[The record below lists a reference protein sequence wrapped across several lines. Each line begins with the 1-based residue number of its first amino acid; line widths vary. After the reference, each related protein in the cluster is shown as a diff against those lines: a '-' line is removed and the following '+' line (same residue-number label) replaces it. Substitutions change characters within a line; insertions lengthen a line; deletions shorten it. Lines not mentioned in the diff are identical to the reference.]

1 MLDSQLNH
9 YWKRIVDTM
18 SDGLMIIG
26 TDGTIISVNR
36 AFERLTGYRAD
47 EVVGRSCTVLQCDGC
62 EKILNRSEVAW
73 CALFDKS
80 QEVRCHC
87 RLRTKS
93 GRFVAV
99 AKNATLLVD
108 DNGQP
113 LGAVETLTDMSEV
126 DRLGEEVGRLAR
138 QLDESGDFHGIV
150 GRSAAMQ
157 RVFDVIERVAG
168 SDAPVIISGESGTG
182 KELVAHA
189 IHRIGPRRERPFVQL
204 NCAALNDALL
214 ESELFGHIRGAFTG
228 AYRHRTGRFE
238 AADGG
243 DIFLDEIG
251 DVPLPVQVKL
261 LRVLET
267 GQFDRVGDHRPVR
280 VDVRIISATNKNLP
294 EMVTRKQF
302 REDLFF
308 RINVIP
314 IHLPP
319 LRERKEDIPI
329 LVNRFI
335 QNLRKDT
342 GKPITALAPDVLR
355 LFMDYGWPGNVREL
369 KSTLAYAFV
378 IADAGQVKR
387 EHLPPQFTPGFGGA
401 CGGFGEG
408 RYSGEK
414 AALLEA
420 LRQTGGNQTQA
431 ARLLGINRVT
441 VWNRMRKYGIDLKGN
456 LKDRRFT
463 G

>member
-62 EKILNRSEVAW
+62 EKILNRSGEGW
-73 CALFDKS
+73 CALFEDCR
-80 QEVRCHC
+80 EVRCHC

-93 GRFVAV
+93 GRLVAV

-126 DRLGEEVGRLAR
+126 DRLGEEVDRLAR
-138 QLDESGDFHGIV
+138 QLDESGDFHGMV

-157 RVFDVIERVAG
+157 RVFEIIERVAG
-168 SDAPVIISGESGTG
+168 SEAPVIISGESGTG

-189 IHRIGPRRERPFVQL
+189 IHRIGPRRQRPFVQL

-280 VDVRIISATNKNLP
+280 VDVRIISATNKILP
-294 EMVTRKQF
+294 ELVTRKKF

-319 LRERKEDIPI
+319 LRERREDIPI

-335 QNLRKDT
+335 QNLRKET
-342 GKPITALAPDVLR
+342 GKPISALAPDVLR

-378 IADAGQVKR
+378 IADAGQVQR
-387 EHLPPQFTPGFGGA
+387 EHLPPSSRRALAGRAAVWGRGGLPGKRPPCWKRCGKRGA
-401 CGGFGEG
+401 TRPRRPGCWG
-408 RYSGEK
+408 S
-414 AALLEA
+414 
-420 LRQTGGNQTQA
+420 TG
-431 ARLLGINRVT
+431 
-441 VWNRMRKYGIDLKGN
+441 
-456 LKDRRFT
+456 
-463 G
+463 

>member
-1 MLDSQLNH
+1 
-9 YWKRIVDTM
+9 
-18 SDGLMIIG
+18 
-26 TDGTIISVNR
+26 
-36 AFERLTGYRAD
+36 
-47 EVVGRSCTVLQCDGC
+47 
-62 EKILNRSEVAW
+62 
-73 CALFDKS
+73 
-80 QEVRCHC
+80 
-87 RLRTKS
+87 
-93 GRFVAV
+93 
-99 AKNATLLVD
+99 
-108 DNGQP
+108 
-113 LGAVETLTDMSEV
+113 
-126 DRLGEEVGRLAR
+126 
-138 QLDESGDFHGIV
+138 
-150 GRSAAMQ
+150 MQ
-157 RVFDVIERVAG
+157 RVFDVTERVAG
-168 SDAPVIISGESGTG
+168 SEAPVITSGQSGTG

-189 IHRIGPRRERPFVQL
+189 IHRIGPRREHPFVQL

-214 ESELFGHIRGAFTG
+214 ESELFGHTRGAFTG
-228 AYRHRTGRFE
+228 AYGHRTGRFE

-280 VDVRIISATNKNLP
+280 VDVRVISATNKNLP
-294 EMVTRKQF
+294 ELVARKQF

-319 LRERKEDIPI
+319 LRERREDIPI

-335 QNLRKDT
+335 QNLRKET
-342 GKPITALAPDVLR
+342 AKPISALAPDVLR
-355 LFMDYGWPGNVREL
+355 LFMDYGWPGNAREL

-401 CGGFGEG
+401 GGGLGEG
-408 RYSGEK
+408 RVTGEK

-420 LRQTGGNQTQA
+420 LRQTGAT
-431 ARLLGINRVT
+431 RP
-441 VWNRMRKYGIDLKGN
+441 
-456 LKDRRFT
+456 RRPGCWGST